1 MATAIVPPTG
11 QRPPIHLL
19 DSESDLLGD
28 LALRTE
34 HRAPVVAAMLL
45 AEIDRAEI
53 HTADTLPDDVV
64 TLGSH
69 VDFIDDGSHSLRSV
83 QIVLPGEAD
92 IAAGRVSILTPVGA
106 GLIGLS
112 AGQAIE
118 WPDLEGRPRSI
129 KILAVRQPGRGN

>member
-1 MATAIVPPTG
+1 MATTILPPTG
-11 QRPPIHLL
+11 ARPPIHLL

-53 HTADTLPDDVV
+53 HSADTLPADVV

-69 VDFIDDGSHSLRSV
+69 VEFIDDGSHSRRSV
-83 QIVLPGEAD
+83 QIVLPAEAD
-92 IAAGRVSILTPVGA
+92 IEAGRVSVMTPVGA

-112 AGQAIE
+112 AGQSIE
-118 WPDLEGRPRSI
+118 WPDLEGRSRSI
-129 KILAVRQPGRGN
+129 KILTVRQPARDS